1 MKHDFGLIHLKK
13 ETMNMLEKIT
23 KILQEYKSDDNLQIT
38 EASTFEALELD
49 SLDLVQLVMDVE
61 EAFDVTIELDSPI
74 NTVAELMDI
83 IKQSNG

>member
-1 MKHDFGLIHLKK
+1 
-13 ETMNMLEKIT
+13 MLEKIT